1 MDFLCETCTIKDN
14 IIYEQN
20 EHFICLVGIFFRGRC
35 TTRLIHTQPRAPHV
49 ILHPCQTAGITFQIA
64 NKWHSA
70 RTHQKER
77 AHACDVGLYSF
88 DRGSQSN
95 AGVFSAITNAI
106 SAMNIYCN
114 FSVSRKC
121 SSNSL
126 SSPRF
131 HLSRSFTFKIL
142 LVLSKIQYVRLR
154 CIFKT
159 LTQA

>member
-1 MDFLCETCTIKDN
+1 MFSRHIFSRQMHDTAHTHATARASR
-14 IIYEQN
+14 
-20 EHFICLVGIFFRGRC
+20 HF
-35 TTRLIHTQPRAPHV
+35 APM
-49 ILHPCQTAGITFQIA
+49 PNSWITFQIA

-95 AGVFSAITNAI
+95 AGVFSAITNAT